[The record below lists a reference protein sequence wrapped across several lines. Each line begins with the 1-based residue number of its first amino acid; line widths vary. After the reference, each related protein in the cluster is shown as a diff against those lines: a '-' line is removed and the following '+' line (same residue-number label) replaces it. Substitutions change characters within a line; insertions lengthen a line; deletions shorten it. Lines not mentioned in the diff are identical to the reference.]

1 MFFLAGAAANSALDI
16 ISTLQKTLKGAS
28 GSSSAPANGQSQ
40 SFDIGANGAPASG
53 ASSVAA
59 PTTLDPNTM
68 NALLVVQGQGQPPLV
83 NGDAFS
89 TQLFSLLDGNGD
101 GGVSQS
107 EFEAAFGQNGNN
119 TAADAIFAQLDA
131 NHDGSISQAELTNA
145 LSANAQNEGGQQ
157 VVGHHHHHH
166 HGLAG
171 LAGANAMG
179 GSGSSN
185 DPFSPNGSSTSNDPL
200 SASDTSKTV
209 TNPDGSQTTTIT
221 YADGSTVTMTMPA
234 AAASNSSALA
244 HNMLERMIQRQAQMI
259 AAPSAGQGLAL
270 NA

>member
-1 MFFLAGAAANSALDI
+1 MFFLTGAAANGALDI
-16 ISTLQKTLKGAS
+16 ISTLQKTLRGAS

-40 SFDIGANGAPASG
+40 SFNVGQNGAPASG

-59 PTTLDPNTM
+59 PSTLDPNTM
-68 NALLVVQGQGQPPLV
+68 SALLAVQGQGQPPVV

-131 NHDGSISQAELTNA
+131 NHDGSVSQAELTNA
-145 LSANAQNEGGQQ
+145 LAANAQNSGGQQ
-157 VVGHHHHHH
+157 IVGHHHHHH
-166 HGLAG
+166 GFAG

-179 GSGSSN
+179 GSGNSS
-185 DPFSPNGSSTSNDPL
+185 DPFSTNGSSGSNDPL
-200 SASDTSKTV
+200 LAGDTSKTV

-221 YADGSTVTMTMPA
+221 YADGSTVTLTMPA
-234 AAASNSSALA
+234 AGASSSGALA
-244 HNMLERMIQRQAQMI
+244 HNMMERMIQHQAQMI
-259 AAPSAGQGLAL
+259 AAASAGQGLAL

>member
-1 MFFLAGAAANSALDI
+1 MFFLAGAAANGALDI
-16 ISTLQKTLKGAS
+16 ISTLQKTLKGLS
-28 GSSSAPANGQSQ
+28 SSSSAPANGQGP
-40 SFDIGANGAPASG
+40 SFDVGQSGVPASG
-53 ASSVAA
+53 ASSVAP

-68 NALLVVQGQGQPPLV
+68 NALLMVQGQGQPPLV

-101 GGVSQS
+101 GGISQS
-107 EFEAAFGQNGNN
+107 EFATAIGQNGN
-119 TAADAIFAQLDA
+119 TAAADAIFAQLDA
-131 NHDGSISQAELTNA
+131 NHDGSVSQAELTNA
-145 LSANAQNEGGQQ
+145 LSANAQNAGGQQ
-157 VVGHHHHHH
+157 VVGHHHHH

-179 GSGSSN
+179 GSGNSN
-185 DPFSPNGSSTSNDPL
+185 DPFASNGSSAPTDPL
-200 SASDTSKTV
+200 LAGDTSKTV

-244 HNMLERMIQRQAQMI
+244 HNMMERMIQHQAQMI
-259 AAPSAGQGLAL
+259 AAASAGQGLAL

>member
-1 MFFLAGAAANSALDI
+1 MFFLTGAAANGALDI
-16 ISTLQKTLKGAS
+16 ISTLQKTLKGS
-28 GSSSAPANGQSQ
+28 SSSSSAPANGQSQ
-40 SFDIGANGAPASG
+40 SFDIGQNGAPASG
-53 ASSVAA
+53 ASFVAA
-59 PTTLDPNTM
+59 PSTLDPNTM

-107 EFEAAFGQNGNN
+107 EFEAAFGQNGN
-119 TAADAIFAQLDA
+119 TAAADAIFTQLDA
-131 NHDGSISQAELTNA
+131 NHDGTVSQDELTNA
-145 LSANAQNEGGQQ
+145 LSASAQNAGGQQ
-157 VVGHHHHHH
+157 VVGHHHHH

-185 DPFSPNGSSTSNDPL
+185 DPLSPSGSSASNDPL
-200 SASDTSKTV
+200 LASDTSKTV
-209 TNPDGSQTTTIT
+209 TNADGSQTTTIT
-221 YADGSTVTMTMPA
+221 YADGSTVTLTMPA
-234 AAASNSSALA
+234 AGASNSGALA
-244 HNMLERMIQRQAQMI
+244 HNMMERMIQHQAQMI
-259 AAPSAGQGLAL
+259 AAASAGQGLAL